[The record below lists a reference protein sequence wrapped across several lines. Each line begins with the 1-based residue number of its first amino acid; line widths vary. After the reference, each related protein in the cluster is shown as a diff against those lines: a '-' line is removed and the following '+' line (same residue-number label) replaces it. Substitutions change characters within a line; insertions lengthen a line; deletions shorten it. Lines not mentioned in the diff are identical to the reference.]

1 MEGKVFVPESGD
13 TTRGLQGLRVL
24 SLQSRHAELI
34 VKLIENEGGEAI
46 SAPSMR
52 EVPLKDNSAAL
63 AFAEDPFEGKFD
75 LIIFLTGVGTRILF
89 DAVETKYPRQ
99 KFVDALSGL
108 PVVARG
114 PKVVSALRQFA
125 VPIAIAVPEPNT
137 WRDIVKALVEHP
149 RWGALE
155 GKRVVI
161 QEYGVSNRELVEA
174 LQARGATVTSVPVY
188 EWELPEDLEPLRRAI
203 RAIVEG
209 SIDVLLLT
217 SANQVHHMMQVAS
230 ESGLQDS
237 VRRALQ
243 RVLIVSVGPISTE
256 GLRQHGIAADL
267 EPAHPRMGQ
276 LVHETATK
284 AKELLRRKRGDRSG
298 QTANSE

>member
-1 MEGKVFVPESGD
+1 M
-13 TTRGLQGLRVL
+13 RVL
-24 SLQSRHAELI
+24 SLESRHAEQV

-52 EVPLKDNSAAL
+52 EVPLKNNSAAL
-63 AFAEDPFEGKFD
+63 AFAEDLFQGKFD
-75 LIIFLTGVGTRILF
+75 LIILLTGVGTRILF

-99 KFVDALSGL
+99 KFVEALSRL

-125 VPIAIAVPEPNT
+125 VPVAIAVPEPNT
-137 WRDIVKALVEHP
+137 WRDIVRAIVEHP
-149 RWGALE
+149 QLCALE
-155 GKRVVI
+155 GKRVAI
-161 QEYGVSNRELVEA
+161 QEYGVSNPELVEA
-174 LQARGATVTSVPVY
+174 LKAQGATVTCVPVY
-188 EWELPEDLEPLRRAI
+188 QWELPEDLEPLRRAI

-209 SIDVLLLT
+209 SIDLLLLT

-230 ESGLQDS
+230 ESGLEDS

-243 RVLIVSVGPISTE
+243 RVLVVSVGPICTE

-276 LVHETATK
+276 LVHEAATK
-284 AKELLRRKRGDRSG
+284 AKELLRRKR
-298 QTANSE
+298 TAKSQ